1 MGKEKPS
8 IDSWLKEAKAEES
21 ASGCGMYLIHNGTV
35 RRTARA
41 AVREGAQDTLPVT
54 GMNFRYDTEKVEKAV
69 EETKAMPGIGYVR
82 VWLNEGKLDIGD
94 DVMLVL
100 VGGDIRPHV
109 IDALQFLVGTIKNS
123 CVAEEELY

>member
-54 GMNFRYDTEKVEKAV
+54 GMNFRYDAEKV
-69 EETKAMPGIGYVR
+69 
-82 VWLNEGKLDIGD
+82 
-94 DVMLVL
+94 
-100 VGGDIRPHV
+100 
-109 IDALQFLVGTIKNS
+109 
-123 CVAEEELY
+123 